1 MKIRDFTSERKNI
14 LNVLLLI
21 FVLVLML
28 SGIFLVRHKLLENAQ
43 RLGTALVHSYAV
55 EEEVTLDYLETNLQ
69 LAAQFVNEIIDRG
82 GGPEEVQLWLES
94 YFSKTADTVGKGAV
108 DFYAVVGG
116 KIIAANPWSGD
127 TDYQYEQTRWYID
140 ALEAGGRAV
149 SGDVYQDAVTG
160 QKVVTISQ
168 ALDMEGC
175 VIAMDVYVEN
185 QSLHNTVQSLPENC
199 SFFLCDDR
207 GTLIYYSIS
216 GDIGKKTVQEYAD
229 YIMAGIKDGSLLAY
243 DATVTDLVGT
253 ERGVYYQTM
262 SNGWTVIMTVPM
274 RTILMGEENTIIYLM
289 AGVSLVLFVALAL
302 MTVRDIL
309 RGRSLKKADDTIHI
323 LGDSFYAIYRV
334 NFREGSYEA
343 IKRNPDIMS
352 VLPEKG
358 DYSAFLSTM
367 DSLVT
372 HSTFKAFESSFSLDS
387 IRRRIDMGI
396 LDYGG
401 DYQRRFGN
409 DYRWVNIRTLY
420 NRELSP
426 NEVVLC
432 FRDVDEEK
440 RRELQ
445 NLIILRNALD
455 TAQKS
460 TKAKSEFFSNM
471 SHDMRTPLNA
481 IIGCCQLAQQCRE
494 SDDAEKVWDYIKKI
508 QFSGNQLLGLINDIL
523 ELSRIEAGK
532 HDLEERELDLKKL
545 LTDTAEI
552 FRDRAQLEGKSLE
565 LSIDLK
571 DSMVI
576 GDEKKL
582 IQVLNNLLSNAVK
595 YSNSGDTIRLEARQF
610 IFQQYSRFQI
620 VVEDTGIGMSGDFLD
635 HLFDPYS
642 RETAF
647 SSHPTTGTGLGMSI
661 VKGLV
666 QQMSGEISVES
677 SLGKGSRFT
686 VTLPLIVAR
695 HKPAQEK
702 ASPKEAA
709 EDFCWEGRCILVAED
724 NELNR
729 EIVTEVLQQ
738 LGAKVLTASNGQEA
752 VHLFSDQ
759 ATGTVDAIL
768 MDMQMPVMDGC
779 QAAQAIRK
787 LDRKDAPLVPI
798 VAVTANVFAEDIAKT
813 TQAGMN
819 GHISKPIDIKVLS
832 QTLGKLIAQAEG
844 NETDTERPT
853 DLGGD
858 ALG

>member
-28 SGIFLVRHKLLENAQ
+28 SGIFLVRDKLLENAQ

-55 EEEVTLDYLETNLQ
+55 EEDVTLGYLETNLQ

-94 YFSKTADTVGKGAV
+94 YVSKTADTVGKGAV
-108 DFYAVVGG
+108 DFYAVVDGN
-116 KIIAANPWSGD
+116 IIAANPWSGD
-127 TDYQYEQTRWYID
+127 TDYQYEQTRWYVD
-140 ALEAGGRAV
+140 ALEAGGQTVA
-149 SGDVYQDAVTG
+149 GDVYQDAVTG

-168 ALDMEGC
+168 ALDMDGC

-216 GDIGKKTVQEYAD
+216 GDIGEKTFQEYAD

-289 AGVSLVLFVALAL
+289 AGVSLILFVVLAL
-302 MTVRDIL
+302 LTVRDIL

-358 DYSAFLSTM
+358 DYSVFLSTM

-460 TKAKSEFFSNM
+460 TKAKSEFFSSM

-481 IIGCCQLAQQCRE
+481 IIGCCQLAQQCRD

-595 YSNSGDTIRLEARQF
+595 YSNYGDTIRLEARQF

-686 VTLPLIVAR
+686 VTLPFIVAR

-702 ASPKEAA
+702 DGPKESVP
-709 EDFCWEGRCILVAED
+709 DFCWEGRCILVAED

-844 NETDTERPT
+844 DKADTERPT

-858 ALG
+858 AHG